1 MDLHGLRR
9 AGCHGVIGDDDV
21 EACGRGVPAVVSEH
35 DAATFEIGLGEA
47 GDRPRRRRHK
57 RHEAVLCIGD
67 GEDEVLGFVVGSSA
81 VRSCRVIDM
90 ALPFPTVRSR
100 SAPMHGG
107 TLRTSALRLRPA

>member
-67 GEDEVLGFVVGSSA
+67 GEDQILGFVVG
-81 VRSCRVIDM
+81 VERGEVK
-90 ALPFPTVRSR
+90 SR
-100 SAPMHGG
+100 SPPIVGG
-107 TLRTSALRLRPA
+107 TLQTSALRLPPASRASLRSERCR